1 MSRSSRIF
9 KGLTDA
15 WHQGLRV
22 PGFDDGAV
30 GVGVRVITVLEIET
44 VGTLVLGVF
53 GSIPHPATRCQC
65 YETFFFF
72 TDAQAT

>member
-1 MSRSSRIF
+1 MIRSPRIF
-9 KGLTDA
+9 KELTDA

-22 PGFDDGAV
+22 PGFNNGAV
-30 GVGVRVITVLEIET
+30 GVGVRIVAVLEIET
-44 VGTLVLGVF
+44 VGTAVLGVF
-53 GSIPHPATRCQC
+53 GSIPQPATRCQC